1 MDERTADYF
10 GRVFVFRSLVA
21 KRSRYNKT
29 FYIKNN
35 GFVLSVEPT
44 DIRIV
49 LVHEQTINSDHNVLC
64 QGEASTGNTELTDC
78 PTSVLLQTLYPEQHV
93 SLSPLTAV
101 PSILTAVPTPLSH
114 QSSPLSP
121 HCCPINP
128 HRCPLTAVPSPLPHQ
143 SSPLSHHCCPTNP
156 HRCPITA
163 VPSATSN
170 KVTGKRRLVFWC
182 CSICRI
188 S

>member
-35 GFVLSVEPT
+35 GFVLSVAPT

-49 LVHEQTINSDHNVLC
+49 LVHEQTINSEHNVLC
-64 QGEASTGNTELTDC
+64 QGEASTGNNTELTDC
-78 PTSVLLQTLYPEQHV
+78 QTSVLLQTLYPEQHV

-114 QSSPLSP
+114 QSSPLYP
-121 HCCPINP
+121 HCCPI
-128 HRCPLTAVPSPLPHQ
+128 
-143 SSPLSHHCCPTNP
+143 NP